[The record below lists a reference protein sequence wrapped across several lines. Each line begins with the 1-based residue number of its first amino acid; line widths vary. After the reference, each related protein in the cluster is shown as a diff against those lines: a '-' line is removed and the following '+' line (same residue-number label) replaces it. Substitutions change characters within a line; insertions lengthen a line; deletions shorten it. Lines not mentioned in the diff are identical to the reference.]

1 MGEVMSENRV
11 LGAVVEGWATPQRP
25 GPDRMA
31 GRYVTLER
39 LDADPH
45 AADLFKAFQSDPSL
59 WDYLFDGPFTSAAS
73 FHRWLR
79 DCVSKPDMVFYAL
92 RDLTTGMCAGMASYL
107 RIAPEAGS
115 IEVGNICFGPALQRT
130 KAATEAMFLMMQWA
144 FDAGYRR
151 YEWKC
156 NALNLPSRRAAQ
168 RLGFSYEGIFRQ
180 ALVVK
185 GRNRDTAWFAI
196 IDKEWPA
203 LHEAYLAWLAPV
215 NFTAVGKQHESLAD
229 LTRLVR
235 AASDPLV

>member
-1 MGEVMSENRV
+1 MADARMLGEKV
-11 LGAVVEGWATPQRP
+11 LDWTVPPKP
-25 GPDRMA
+25 GFERIGGQLVA
-31 GRYVTLER
+31 LER
-39 LDADPH
+39 LDADAH
-45 AADLFKAFQSDPSL
+45 ASDLFQAFQADPSL
-59 WDYLFDGPFTSAAS
+59 WDYLFVGPFTSASS

-79 DCVSKPDMVFYAL
+79 DCATTPDMAFVAI
-92 RDLTTGMCAGMASYL
+92 RDLASGACTGMASYL

-130 KAATEAMFLMMQWA
+130 KAATEAMYLMMKWV

-156 NALNLPSRRAAQ
+156 NALNMPSRRAAQ

-196 IDKEWPA
+196 IDKE
-203 LHEAYLAWLAPV
+203 
-215 NFTAVGKQHESLAD
+215 
-229 LTRLVR
+229 
-235 AASDPLV
+235 